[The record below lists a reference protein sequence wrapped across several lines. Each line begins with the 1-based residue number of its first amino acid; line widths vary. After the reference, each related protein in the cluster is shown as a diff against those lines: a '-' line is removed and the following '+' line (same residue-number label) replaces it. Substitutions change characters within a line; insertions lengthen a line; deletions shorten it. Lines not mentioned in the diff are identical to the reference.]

1 MPILP
6 FRLRLAAAL
15 LVASLAYA
23 VAPPLAY
30 AEKGGGDHGSGDDH
44 GGDDHDDGDDDGGND
59 DGGNDDHGDDDGGSG
74 GNSGGGSKGNNAS
87 KTGGG
92 SSNGGGGGDDDDDHD
107 RARTLVER
115 GEIHSLQEIVRGLA
129 KKVPGEIVGVRL
141 HRTGNVWIYSFRIVA
156 KGGKLVFVDVD
167 AKKMSILR
175 KAGR

>member
-30 AEKGGGDHGSGDDH
+30 AEKGGGDHGGGDDH
-44 GGDDHDDGDDDGGND
+44 GGDDHDDDSGDDDGD
-59 DGGNDDHGDDDGGSG
+59 NDDHGDDDGGSG

-92 SSNGGGGGDDDDDHD
+92 SGSGGGDDDDDHD